1 MAAMLGLLGDMVF
14 NSVLNKSP
22 IMLFHFKESDSPKDF
37 CLGFINIACSCF

>member
-22 IMLFHFKESDSPKDF
+22 IMLFHFKESDSPKDLHF
-37 CLGFINIACSCF
+37 SVWVLST